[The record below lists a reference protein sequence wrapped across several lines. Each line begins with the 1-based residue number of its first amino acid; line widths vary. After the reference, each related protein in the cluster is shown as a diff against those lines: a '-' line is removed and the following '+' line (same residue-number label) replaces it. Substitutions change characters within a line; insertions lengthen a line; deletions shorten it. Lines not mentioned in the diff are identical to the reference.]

1 MATGSKNASLQNL
14 LDSTPNLVEYF
25 YNDTLPPHSRDRPG
39 ASPVPMEFSNWREE
53 QRAWQ
58 ETGILFDQTHHMPE
72 MFLKGPDAFRL
83 LNYVGINSFAN
94 FKPGM
99 AKQYIGCAPS
109 GHVIGDCILFYL
121 AENSFELVSNPTLH
135 DWVEF
140 NASNGCYNV
149 AIEREPATTDPS
161 KGRRLFRFELDGPTA
176 GHIFGEVV
184 QGKAPDI
191 PFFRTTTVTIAGH
204 SVLALRHGMAGHTGV
219 ELAGPY
225 EHGPAVLAALL
236 EAGRK
241 HGLRRGGTRSYFSTP
256 IESGWMAYPIPAIYT
271 QKELR
276 SFREWLPATSWAART
291 QLAGSFYSPNI
302 EDYYN
307 TPWDLGY
314 GRFVKFDHN
323 FVGRA
328 ALEKMSTQKH
338 RTKVSLIW
346 NPDEVTRIVGSL
358 MSTELP
364 FRYLNFPTLSYGFP
378 QCDEVRSDEG
388 QLVGFSNHTAY
399 ITNAAR
405 VISLAWIDEEQAK
418 FGNRVRLVWGEPNGG
433 SRKPQIERHRQ
444 TQVLATVAP
453 VPYSDHVRQM
463 QRATI
468 TANN

>member
-1 MATGSKNASLQNL
+1 MAPGSKNASLQNL

-39 ASPVPMEFSNWREE
+39 FSPVPPEFTNWREE

-58 ETGILFDQTHHMPE
+58 ASAILFDQTHHMPE
-72 MFLKGPDAFRL
+72 MFVQGPDAFRL
-83 LNYVGINSFAN
+83 LNHIGINSFAN

-121 AENSFELVSNPTLH
+121 AANSFELVSNTTLH

-140 NASNGCYNV
+140 NARDGRYDV
-149 AIEREPATTDPS
+149 TIEREAATTDPS
-161 KGRRLFRFELDGPTA
+161 KARKQFRFELDGPAA
-176 GHIFGEVV
+176 GQIFGAVV
-184 QGKAPDI
+184 QGNAPDI

-204 SVLALRHGMAGHTGV
+204 PVLALRHGMAGHTGV

-225 EHGPAVLAALL
+225 EHGPAVRAAILN
-236 EAGRK
+236 AGARY
-241 HGLRRGGTRSYFSTP
+241 GLRQGGTRAYFSTP
-256 IESGWMAYPIPAIYT
+256 IESGWMAYPMPAIYT
-271 QKELR
+271 HKELR
-276 SFREWLPATSWAART
+276 AFREWLPADSWAGKT

-314 GRFVKFDHN
+314 GRFVKLDHD

-328 ALEKMSTQKH
+328 ALEKMATQKH
-338 RTKVSLIW
+338 RAKVSLIW

-358 MSTELP
+358 MGSELP
-364 FRYLNFPTLSYGFP
+364 YRYLNFPTLSYGFP
-378 QCDEVRSDEG
+378 QCDEVRGGDG
-388 QLVGFSNHTAY
+388 RLVGFCNHTAY
-399 ITNAAR
+399 IINAAR

-418 FGNRVRLVWGEPNGG
+418 VGNQVQLVWGEPNGG
-433 SRKPQIERHRQ
+433 SRKPQVERHRQ
-444 TQVLATVAP
+444 TMVRATVAP
-453 VPYSDHVRQM
+453 APYSDHVRQM

-468 TANN
+468 TAK